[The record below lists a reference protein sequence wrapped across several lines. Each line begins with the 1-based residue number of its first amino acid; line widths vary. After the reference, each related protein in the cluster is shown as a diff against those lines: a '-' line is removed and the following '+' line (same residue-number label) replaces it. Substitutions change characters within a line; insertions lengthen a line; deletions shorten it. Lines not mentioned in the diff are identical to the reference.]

1 MYGCTFELSICEMLL
16 PWGNIYLCLSNAI
29 CELCAL
35 RASGYQSKNIIC
47 EETCKLLE
55 QRHNTLLA
63 PSTWLNAKDGDF
75 PLFLIHMIML
85 PRVASILPFFLCL
98 DRKWSKTVYHRLLA
112 IGHLTPMA
120 SQKDGYKIWW
130 LRWLLLSSTASNI
143 CILLT
148 EY

>member
-1 MYGCTFELSICEMLL
+1 MQAVGAKAQHTLGSFYKVE
-16 PWGNIYLCLSNAI
+16 
-29 CELCAL
+29 
-35 RASGYQSKNIIC
+35 
-47 EETCKLLE
+47 CKRRGFSSVLVL
-55 QRHNTLLA
+55 
-63 PSTWLNAKDGDF
+63 
-75 PLFLIHMIML
+75 MIML
-85 PRVASILPFFLCL
+85 PRLASILPFFLCF
-98 DRKWSKTVYHRLLA
+98 DRKWSKNVYHSLLA